1 MFSGSV
7 SSLEHSIPDPPV
19 PGPGEIASGVGSGL
33 GWLSDRGLDFLKKHG
48 LDLATGCVAGGAG
61 GSPSSTSRPGGHSHL
76 RPRPRVLTEGGAVL
90 GGCLVGVAGTATSG
104 VNPVRTR

>member
-1 MFSGSV
+1 MFSGSI

-61 GSPSSTSRPGGHSHL
+61 GFALFNVVTGGTPIFVPGLGW
-76 RPRPRVLTEGGAVL
+76 LTEAGAVL
-90 GGCLVGVAGTATSG
+90 GGCLVGAAGTATSG
-104 VNPVRTR
+104 VNSVSS